1 MTTVYL
7 IRHSIRMPLNIIGT
21 INTNQ
26 DKVILSEKIVLSSEG
41 EKRAELL
48 SKKQELQNIDIVY
61 TSNCVRTIETA
72 KYIVEKQKLKIN
84 IDERLNER
92 KKEPYTKIK
101 DFKEQFYNEKFKPIN
116 GESRLDVEKRF
127 NEVFEEAIKKHKN
140 KRIIFFSH
148 GYAIIFFLLKYCK
161 LVEVKDDE
169 TITLEY
175 KGKIIFDKKLNAP
188 EVFKITLNND
198 EIINIELIEFEDIK
212 YNKGV

>member
-1 MTTVYL
+1 M
-7 IRHSIRMPLNIIGT
+7 
-21 INTNQ
+21 
-26 DKVILSEKIVLSSEG
+26 KE
-41 EKRAELL
+41 
-48 SKKQELQNIDIVY
+48 
-61 TSNCVRTIETA
+61 
-72 KYIVEKQKLKIN
+72 
-84 IDERLNER
+84 